1 MSYDYTPKY
10 LKEYHPTT
18 QEQQDAEVFAMVK
31 GNPGRKVDANTLP
44 PIAMDNDGNLFFTD
58 PAPTKAELAMAACT
72 VLAFLLAAVIA
83 IVALAVPAAD
93 LRLLSIFTVAAASI
107 MVFTNMKGE
116 KNAQHKQKLHR

>member
-44 PIAMDNDGNLFFTD
+44 PIAMDNDGKLFFTD
-58 PAPTKAELAMAACT
+58 PAPTKSEIAMAVCT
-72 VLAFLLAAVIA
+72 VLTFLLAVVVAV
-83 IVALAVPAAD
+83 VALAVPAAD
-93 LRLLSIFTVAAASI
+93 PRLLSFCTVSIASMMI
-107 MVFTNMKGE
+107 FTNMKGE
-116 KNAQHKQKLHR
+116 KKNVKH